1 MSSSVKS
8 QCVFNADLKSTH
20 DVDARSKT
28 SSSSSFP
35 ELDDERIDVVVRGFR
50 YRGFV
55 PRRTRRKRFDDSD
68 VVEKCETF

>member
-28 SSSSSFP
+28 SSSFP
-35 ELDDERIDVVVRGFR
+35 ELDERIDVVVRGFR

-55 PRRTRRKRFDDSD
+55 PRRTRRREFDDSD
-68 VVEKCETF
+68 VVEKCKTF